1 MVVET
6 YVRGAAP
13 VYERVAERGRMLLP
27 GLDYVD
33 SWVDADLQRCF
44 QLIETEDRALLDE
57 WTKSWSDLVS
67 FEIVPLVDSAEAA
80 ARARDGTSR
89 ILSLLFSGVRARL
102 AYAAAKLGVA
112 DALADRP
119 LELDELARRTGANRD
134 ALRRVMRVLV
144 AEGLFTE
151 VVPTTYEATE
161 TGRALSERKY
171 DALLVGEHIDR
182 VFAYVLDAV
191 RTGRPAAER
200 TFGSPYYEWLNENPD
215 AAAIFNGA
223 MTAGARA
230 AVPTLVQLD
239 VWRNAV
245 TTVDIGGGNGT
256 TLAAL
261 LAEHPHLRGVVF
273 DLPHAEAD
281 ARARLAAAGV
291 ADRGSFAAGDFF
303 EAVPA
308 GADVYFAVQVLH
320 NWSDDDAV
328 RILASIRTA
337 MPATGRLVL
346 IEIVASE
353 DGAETALADVLSL
366 VWLGGKERTQDEW
379 RHVLGRG
386 GFELTAITR
395 GERVAA
401 IAARPI

>member
-112 DALADRP
+112 
-119 LELDELARRTGANRD
+119 
-134 ALRRVMRVLV
+134 
-144 AEGLFTE
+144 
-151 VVPTTYEATE
+151 
-161 TGRALSERKY
+161 
-171 DALLVGEHIDR
+171 
-182 VFAYVLDAV
+182 YVLDAV

-245 TTVDIGGGNGT
+245 TTVDIGGGKGT

-303 EAVPA
+303 EAV
-308 GADVYFAVQVLH
+308 
-320 NWSDDDAV
+320 S
-328 RILASIRTA
+328 
-337 MPATGRLVL
+337 
-346 IEIVASE
+346 
-353 DGAETALADVLSL
+353 
-366 VWLGGKERTQDEW
+366 
-379 RHVLGRG
+379 
-386 GFELTAITR
+386 
-395 GERVAA
+395 
-401 IAARPI
+401 